1 MWCGRG
7 SGGDCISVAA
17 CVVAMEVHGRS
28 EEEAGAEEDGGG
40 DGRHDRELSVSFN
53 LSAPTVA
60 AYCSHSQ
67 EPGVSIYGLA
77 RP

>member
-1 MWCGRG
+1 VVLVVVV
-7 SGGDCISVAA
+7 VAEA
-17 CVVAMEVHGRS
+17 AAAMEVHGRS
-28 EEEAGAEEDGGG
+28 EEEAGAEEDGG